1 MPTPTLCLGIACFCH
16 HLPQFPCACRE
27 VWDKESMHSLSCT
40 AASCQQLSWRMPRDS
55 GAQYRHMGGPFLVQR
70 GPFLHKDL
78 KTNLIGI
85 GLRLTFPL
93 LVESTEKCVILQ
105 IIGQCRTRA
114 TQLPRDMKDLCH
126 LSQPKQQPRAVTGG
140 AGEAS
145 AGHWGHTGWRGS
157 SLAPSK

>member
-1 MPTPTLCLGIACFCH
+1 MSWNCLLLSSPSPVPLCLQGGVRQGEHAQSVLHSCL
-16 HLPQFPCACRE
+16 LPE
-27 VWDKESMHSLSCT
+27 
-40 AASCQQLSWRMPRDS
+40 LSWRMPRDS

-145 AGHWGHTGWRGS
+145 AGHWGHTG
-157 SLAPSK
+157 